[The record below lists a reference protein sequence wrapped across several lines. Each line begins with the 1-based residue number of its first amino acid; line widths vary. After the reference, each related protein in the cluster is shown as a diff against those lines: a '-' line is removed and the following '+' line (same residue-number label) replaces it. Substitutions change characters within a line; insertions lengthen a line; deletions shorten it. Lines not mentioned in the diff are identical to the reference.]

1 MRRAYLVCLVLLLL
15 LCGCSDGGVS
25 FVNGETLSHAQQESL
40 YESRVQESEE
50 PEIGEKGVVY
60 YTPNGTKYHKDPECS
75 YLRNAK
81 QLFSGSVA
89 EAVNHG
95 AESPCSRCGG
105 D

>member
-1 MRRAYLVCLVLLLL
+1 
-15 LCGCSDGGVS
+15 
-25 FVNGETLSHAQQESL
+25 
-40 YESRVQESEE
+40 
-50 PEIGEKGVVY
+50 
-60 YTPNGTKYHKDPECS
+60 
-75 YLRNAK
+75 LRNAK